1 VGDKGVELFERVAIE
16 EQEHALA
23 RCELACIALAL
34 KPLFATA
41 QRGSALKVV

>member
-1 VGDKGVELFERVAIE
+1 VGDEGVEFFEGVAIE

-23 RCELACIALAL
+23 CGQLARITLAL
-34 KPLFATA
+34 QPLFATA